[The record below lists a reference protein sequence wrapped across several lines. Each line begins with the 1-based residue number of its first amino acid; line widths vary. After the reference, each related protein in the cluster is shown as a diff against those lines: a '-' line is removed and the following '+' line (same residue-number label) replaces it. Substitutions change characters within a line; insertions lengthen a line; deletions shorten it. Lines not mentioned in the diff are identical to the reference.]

1 MHILPAGHLEIALT
15 LCEHSL
21 PPSPGIQANIQS
33 HPSPLQLSLVQM
45 PKASPPQNLSR
56 LGRELVA
63 TQGNKHLLN

>member
-21 PPSPGIQANIQS
+21 PPSPGIQAGIQS

-45 PKASPPQNLSR
+45 PKAAPPQKLSR
-56 LGRELVA
+56 LVRELVA
-63 TQGNKHLLN
+63 TQGYKHLLN